1 MQNDFDKVLTT
12 DELRGISDE
21 KFETIIENIVSNN
34 LDSENKSEQILENA
48 LFFGDNRTAKLPM

>member
-1 MQNDFDKVLTT
+1 VQNDFDKVLTT